1 MVMRLVA
8 GLYPKTE
15 PHRLST
21 AMKVKKNLRG
31 PVRPIVPAPKEEDPM
46 VSGGLGISGFSSA
59 PRIMKSVFDHR

>member
-21 AMKVKKNLRG
+21 AMKVKKNPRG
-31 PVRPIVPAPKEEDPM
+31 PVRPWVPAPEEEDPM
-46 VSGGLGISGFSSA
+46 VSGGLGVSGFRTG
-59 PRIMKSVFDHR
+59 P